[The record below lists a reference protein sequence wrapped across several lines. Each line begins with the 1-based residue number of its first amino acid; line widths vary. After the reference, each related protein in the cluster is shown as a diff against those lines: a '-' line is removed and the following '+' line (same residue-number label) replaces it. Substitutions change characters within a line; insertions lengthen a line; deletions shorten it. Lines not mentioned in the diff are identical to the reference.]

1 MLARK
6 KENSQRRYHNYLQM
20 LKDYNIEEVF
30 NCVFMAFRAVGDPK
44 GLRSLFLLC
53 GALGFEMSGER

>member
-1 MLARK
+1 
-6 KENSQRRYHNYLQM
+6 M